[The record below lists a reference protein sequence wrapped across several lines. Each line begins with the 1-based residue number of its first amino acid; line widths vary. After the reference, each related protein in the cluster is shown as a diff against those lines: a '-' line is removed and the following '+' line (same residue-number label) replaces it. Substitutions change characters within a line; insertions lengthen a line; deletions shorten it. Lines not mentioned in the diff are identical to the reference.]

1 MASQPRKAGGEAR
14 ASNLAREIAT
24 GLVILSILLCTI
36 VGSGVLTIQEGAY
49 KTALRPAW
57 TPTLVPIILLTASAT
72 PVPSATQRVLP
83 TWTSTPTPTS
93 RQETGQTPTS
103 EVTPQD
109 TATHTPTPFP
119 TPPALPMPKATTAPV
134 LVPVCRPATYWPIY
148 IVRRGDTLSGLA
160 GRLGTTISALVQAN
174 CLRTTALYAGQRLH
188 VPWLPL
194 PPTPVPATCVSRPPA
209 GWVSYTVRPGE
220 TLYALAI
227 RHRTTLIQ
235 VQQANCLAS
244 DAIYAGQSI
253 YLPPLPPTA
262 TPTWTLPPTAT
273 PTWTLPPTATAT
285 QMATPSETP
294 ASTVT
299 ASPSAETPTATTEP
313 DLTSTVTV
321 APTTPSPTVPATA
334 EAPTETPLPPTATP
348 GAEGT
353 PTETPIP
360 PTATPVIDPPTD
372 TPIPPTATPVIAPPT
387 ATPIPP
393 TATPVIAP
401 PTATPIPPTATP
413 QEIYAP
419 PPSAPTPT
427 PPGSDSR

>member
-14 ASNLAREIAT
+14 ESNLAREIAT

-36 VGSGVLTIQEGAY
+36 VGSGVLTIQEGAH

-72 PVPSATQRVLP
+72 PVPSATPRVLP

-119 TPPALPMPKATTAPV
+119 TSPPLPPPRATTAPV
-134 LVPVCRPATYWPIY
+134 VVPVCRPATYWPVY

-160 GRLGTTISALVQAN
+160 GRLGTSISSLMQAN

-194 PPTPVPATCVSRPPA
+194 PPTPVPTTCVSRPPA

-273 PTWTLPPTATAT
+273 AT

-299 ASPSAETPTATTEP
+299 ALPSAETPTATTEP
-313 DLTSTVTV
+313 DLTSTATV
-321 APTTPSPTVPATA
+321 APTTPSPTVPATV

-353 PTETPIP
+353 PTDTPIPPTATPVSDPPTDTPIP

-372 TPIPPTATPVIAPPT
+372 TPIPPTATPVSDPPT
-387 ATPIPP
+387 N
-393 TATPVIAP
+393 
-401 PTATPIPPTATP
+401 TPIPPTATP

-427 PPGSDSR
+427 PLGSDSG